1 LKKFYI
7 FNGFPDAK
15 MWEEDSDATKDLDWS
30 IHSKEDDS
38 QVKGF
43 RGFRVYRESFHR
55 LIYKPLRTVAWREG
69 VDLS

>member
-15 MWEEDSDATKDLDWS
+15 IWEEDSDATKDLDWS

-43 RGFRVYRESFHR
+43 RGFRVYREFPY
-55 LIYKPLRTVAWREG
+55 IPLRTVAWREG